1 MRKIRSKVFLSIGL
15 LSLSTFS
22 SCTNTRQ
29 SMNQS
34 KEEQGLLKKITIG
47 RPTAGN
53 MRRVYNRN
61 PKKMICLAAT
71 GVATILGS
79 AGVAAYSFSNMSS
92 EVSNIT
98 GFNNTNFTTRSPY
111 QYESSTIG
119 TFNETGWNSNDSTGS
134 TLAYSAYKPSST
146 TIPNETFL
154 TTTEK
159 IEVKLIDSELEN
171 DANVNEKDIDGV
183 PPIHMAVYTKNIEK
197 FKLLLKNRYINVN
210 QNSRMGT
217 PLTLALEMGNEAIT
231 QLLLNHPDI
240 NVNEKNSYEQ
250 YPIHIAASY
259 YSDPSNLE
267 LLLKDKRVMLNVTD
281 RLNNTALDLAEKMGH
296 SLCVN
301 LLKEAE
307 KNRSSI
313 LGGSVQ

>member
-34 KEEQGLLKKITIG
+34 KEEQGLLKKISRG

-53 MRRVYNRN
+53 MRRVYNSN

-79 AGVAAYSFSNMSS
+79 AGVGAYYFSNMSS
-92 EVSNIT
+92 EGSNID
-98 GFNNTNFTTRSPY
+98 GFNNTNFTTISPY
-111 QYESSTIG
+111 HYESSTPG

-134 TLAYSAYKPSST
+134 QVAYSAHEPSST

-159 IEVKLIDSELEN
+159 IDVKLIDSALEN
-171 DANVNEKDIDGV
+171 DANVNEKNIDGV
-183 PPIHMAVYTKNIEK
+183 APIHIAAYTNNIEK
-197 FKLLLKNRYINVN
+197 FKLLLKNPYINVN
-210 QNSRMGT
+210 QDSRLGT
-217 PLTLALEMGNEAIT
+217 PLIIALEIGNEEMI

-240 NVNEKNSYEQ
+240 NVNEKNSYKE
-250 YPIHIAASY
+250 YPFMQQHTIVVHQI
-259 YSDPSNLE
+259 
-267 LLLKDKRVMLNVTD
+267 
-281 RLNNTALDLAEKMGH
+281 
-296 SLCVN
+296 
-301 LLKEAE
+301 
-307 KNRSSI
+307 
-313 LGGSVQ
+313 

>member
-34 KEEQGLLKKITIG
+34 KEEQGLLKKISRG

-53 MRRVYNRN
+53 MRRVYNSN

-79 AGVAAYSFSNMSS
+79 AGVGAYYFSNMSS
-92 EVSNIT
+92 EGSNID
-98 GFNNTNFTTRSPY
+98 GFNNTNFTTISPY
-111 QYESSTIG
+111 HYESSTPG

-134 TLAYSAYKPSST
+134 QVAYSAHEPSST

-159 IEVKLIDSELEN
+159 IDVKLIDSALEN
-171 DANVNEKDIDGV
+171 DANVNEKNIDGV
-183 PPIHMAVYTKNIEK
+183 APIHIAAYTNNIEK
-197 FKLLLKNRYINVN
+197 FKLLLKNPYINVN
-210 QNSRMGT
+210 QDSRLGT
-217 PLTLALEMGNEAIT
+217 PLIIALEIGNEEMI

-240 NVNEKNSYEQ
+240 NVNEKNSYKE
-250 YPIHIAASY
+250 YPIHAAAY
-259 YSDPSNLE
+259 YCRPSNLE

-281 RLNNTALDLAEKMGH
+281 SSNKKALDIAEKRCNP
-296 SLCVN
+296 LCVN

-307 KNRSSI
+307 KTD
-313 LGGSVQ
+313 LLF